1 MAKIR
6 CALCP
11 IGNYSTDNFTHW
23 DRVTHIHICVDN
35 LNTIGSDN
43 GTSSGRRQAII
54 WTNAGILLNGPLGK
68 NLNEISIEN
77 SDMTVWFRDSS
88 NQSTSWVI
96 Q

>member
-6 CALCP
+6 CAPCP

-23 DRVTHIHICVDN
+23 GRVTHICVDN
-35 LNTIGSDN
+35 LNTIDSDN
-43 GTSSGRRQAII
+43 GTSSGQRQAII
-54 WTNAGILLNGPLGK
+54 WTNAGILLNGPLGT